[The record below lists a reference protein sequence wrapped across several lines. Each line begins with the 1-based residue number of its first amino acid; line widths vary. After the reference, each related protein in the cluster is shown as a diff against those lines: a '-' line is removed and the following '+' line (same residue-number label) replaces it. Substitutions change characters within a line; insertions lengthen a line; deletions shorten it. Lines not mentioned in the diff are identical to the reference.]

1 MHNKGLP
8 LLFFFFFVHFCMTAR
23 LLFKE
28 NSNYSPCLFSCLSPI
43 LFSTLP
49 IGSLKSLSNHRAPF
63 IGTLQRYFHCLW
75 DGVWNFGHQKPSF
88 PFLSPECVSMLI
100 FTFFFLKKFYIQV
113 KLNTKFS
120 SPLVNTWVLERIIPF
135 FWITPFPN
143 CHVSKCNQNFTDP
156 SWSPQLE

>member
-8 LLFFFFFVHFCMTAR
+8 HKDSFFFFVHFCMTAR

-28 NSNYSPCLFSCLSPI
+28 NSNYSPYLCSCLSPI

-63 IGTLQRYFHCLW
+63 IGTLQRFFHCLW

-88 PFLSPECVSMLI
+88 PFLSPEYVSMLI
-100 FTFFFLKKFYIQV
+100 FTFFFSKQILHSGQTEHQIQLSTC
-113 KLNTKFS
+113 KYLSPWKNNTIFLN
-120 SPLVNTWVLERIIPF
+120 NTL
-135 FWITPFPN
+135 
-143 CHVSKCNQNFTDP
+143 
-156 SWSPQLE
+156 PQLSCVKM